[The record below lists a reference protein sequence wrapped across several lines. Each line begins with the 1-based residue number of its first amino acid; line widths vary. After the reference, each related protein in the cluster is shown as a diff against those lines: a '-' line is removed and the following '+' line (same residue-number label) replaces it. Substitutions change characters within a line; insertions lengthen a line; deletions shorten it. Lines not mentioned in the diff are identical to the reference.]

1 MWNSDNLLGKDTFD
15 LFNVPVVIK
24 QPIIFRLV
32 QFVFK
37 THFPDPYRLFNMWC
51 VLSNNIARKLI
62 RCNDWTP
69 APVQWE
75 AFVTRCPQNGIQ
87 QYQLGYVQKAL
98 VEFST
103 GLKLVRFGVQFTLN
117 HLNRTKIQTRSKF
130 SLNKAKILNSPV
142 WTKCLVKY
150 FSRSKI
156 RSVECEH
163 IHTRRHVAATLR
175 GDKSLRVYR
184 SGDKLRDT
192 SQWQIARCVLRLVN
206 SCANLCLSNRILSP

>member
-1 MWNSDNLLGKDTFD
+1 MV
-15 LFNVPVVIK
+15 NVPFWHCPLHTMSIKISIWCGIHKVNRLAMKLSHQPVACSSLCDLIKFRVSEYYIVI
-24 QPIIFRLV
+24 
-32 QFVFK
+32 
-37 THFPDPYRLFNMWC
+37 
-51 VLSNNIARKLI
+51 A
-62 RCNDWTP
+62 
-69 APVQWE
+69 
-75 AFVTRCPQNGIQ
+75 CPKNGIQ